1 MQRSSGSLPQPR
13 FALKGPQNTEKCSA
27 LFVEGMLGCT
37 RCNLLAPLLGKCPS
51 AGLTPPRL
59 LLSSALGH
67 RVPAPSSSKPRACG
81 LPGLLSHLVTSR
93 HISLAP
99 LHRRL
104 YEVLRF
110 PQQMLGEHFRT
121 VNSGIKREPRDG
133 LVQPC
138 VLQTRDPEL
147 WSVVCFGKF
156 LSPVI

>member
-13 FALKGPQNTEKCSA
+13 FVLKGPRNT
-27 LFVEGMLGCT
+27 
-37 RCNLLAPLLGKCPS
+37 GKMFGIVCGGN
-51 AGLTPPRL
+51 AGLYPMRPPGTTARKMSLRWPHTP
-59 LLSSALGH
+59 SALGH

-104 YEVLRF
+104 YEVLSF
-110 PQQMLGEHFRT
+110 LQQMLGEHFRT